1 MKKLL
6 ATSFL
11 ALGTIILSFNPAYA
25 QTCEQAI
32 YLVKQRIANVQ
43 SKIITDPW
51 VPRHGLSY
59 YQRTELS
66 DALRYA
72 RSIYLYPQCHEA
84 IKRTYLKEAIE
95 SGERVL
101 NTRPTYQPTTPPKI
115 YVVPFFYHKNT

>member
-11 ALGTIILSFNPAYA
+11 ALGTIILGCNTAYA
-25 QTCEQAI
+25 QTCESVI
-32 YLVKQRIANVQ
+32 YSAKQRISNIQ
-43 SKIITDPW
+43 SKIIMDPW
-51 VPRHGLSY
+51 SSRHGLSY
-59 YQRTELS
+59 NQMTELA
-66 DALRYA
+66 DALKYA

-84 IKRTYLKEAIE
+84 IKRAYLQEAID

-115 YVVPFFYHKNT
+115 YVVPAG